1 MYEVCQKYI
10 TRENV
15 RQQGNELE
23 FQKKKKRKEMSLNR
37 SEINNR
43 T

>member
-15 RQQGNELE
+15 RQQRNELE
-23 FQKKKKRKEMSLNR
+23 FQKKKKKKGNELKPQRNK
-37 SEINNR
+37 
-43 T
+43 